1 MSDPQYTIAD
11 MVHAAGNDSP
21 SDFQDAF
28 ASVVLDKIADAV
40 NAKKIELAKNYFNY
54 EDPEDTSG
62 EQEEEP
68 DEDTE
73 AAAGV

>member
-28 ASVVLDKIADAV
+28 ASVVLDKIADAID
-40 NAKKIELAKNYFNY
+40 AKKIELAKNYFNY
-54 EDPEDTSG
+54 EDPEDTSV